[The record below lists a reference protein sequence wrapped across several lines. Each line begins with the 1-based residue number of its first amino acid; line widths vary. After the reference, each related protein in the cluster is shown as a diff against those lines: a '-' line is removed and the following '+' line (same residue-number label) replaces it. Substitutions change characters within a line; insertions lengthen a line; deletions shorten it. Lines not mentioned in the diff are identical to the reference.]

1 MTELTEQQKHL
12 QDIIRQQTN
21 ISQEVQQLSNTLDNK
36 RSLFTKLQGARE
48 YLEQIG
54 VNLPEV
60 DVEGEETTEETTEEA
75 SVE

>member
-60 DVEGEETTEETTEEA
+60 DVEGEETTEEA

>member
-1 MTELTEQQKHL
+1 MTELTEQQNHL
-12 QDIIRQQTN
+12 QDIIRQQTI

-54 VNLPEV
+54 VKLPEV
-60 DVEGEETTEETTEEA
+60 DVEGEETIEEA